1 MLKQVKFKNFKSFT
15 KETVISLEATKSEI
29 LKYTNTYNNILKG
42 VCFYGPNS
50 SGKSNAL
57 EAISILPRLLFET
70 DGITIAKLF
79 SVYNE
84 EGTMYFEYVFK
95 NDSSDIV
102 YYFEMNRLGQF
113 VNEKLKLNGKKILT
127 RTINNAESCLSV
139 SDTVDENNLYLR
151 NVWFNTGFNS
161 FPVLKEWFMFLK
173 NFTYFELGVE
183 TSKLMRFNPSLCE
196 KSYLEDYIEKY
207 DVKGINDFLEKYNF
221 GYSLDFKKTSIQ
233 DLGIVP
239 LKNKIKVVREG
250 MPPIPLSC
258 ESHGDFVFLTLLPMV
273 LKMVKTSGILVIDNY
288 GEGLH
293 NYLEELL
300 IKYFYEHSSNTQLIF
315 VSQSTNLLKTSLLR
329 PDQVYSTEFNGRST
343 TLNRFSNEKPRE
355 LQNIEKMYLSGVF
368 GGIPLYGKN
377 VSGGE

>member
-15 KETVISLEATKSEI
+15 KETVISLEATKSAI

-95 NDSSDIV
+95 IDSSDIV

-139 SDTVDENNLYLR
+139 SDTVDENNLYTT
-151 NVWFNTGFNS
+151 VVDSFTKGTSNT
-161 FPVLKEWFMFLK
+161 VCVDKRFLK
-173 NFTYFELGVE
+173 PGDKCLIVDDFLAEGNASIGLIDLCKQAGAEVVGVAIVIEKGFQNGRKRLEKLGVHVE
-183 TSKLMRFNPSLCE
+183 SAA
-196 KSYLEDYIEKY
+196 
-207 DVKGINDFLEKYNF
+207 
-221 GYSLDFKKTSIQ
+221 
-233 DLGIVP
+233 IVDHFENGKVI
-239 LKNKIKVVREG
+239 LK
-250 MPPIPLSC
+250 
-258 ESHGDFVFLTLLPMV
+258 
-273 LKMVKTSGILVIDNY
+273 
-288 GEGLH
+288 
-293 NYLEELL
+293 
-300 IKYFYEHSSNTQLIF
+300 
-315 VSQSTNLLKTSLLR
+315 
-329 PDQVYSTEFNGRST
+329 
-343 TLNRFSNEKPRE
+343 
-355 LQNIEKMYLSGVF
+355 
-368 GGIPLYGKN
+368 
-377 VSGGE
+377 